1 MRYSKKE
8 SLFARF
14 LKMLAILLFPL
25 VIISCQD
32 QAPTVTSED
41 SPEQPELTSSDA
53 PGQQSSRY
61 IVVFDQQEVSKKE
74 AGFFTSQLATTHDF
88 QPSFTYEHTIAGFAA
103 VLSDRQAEALMD
115 DDRIKSVSQDVKIS
129 LIPEPNHHRDDHDG
143 GPPGG
148 GDDDDGGSSQVIPWG
163 IKRVGGPLV
172 QSTNRAW
179 VIDTGIDLDHQDLN
193 VNTTLGKNC
202 VERGKNS
209 FDDGN
214 GHGTHVSGTIAA
226 IDNSVD
232 VVGVSENTELVPVR
246 VLDNSG
252 SGFLS
257 WIICGVDH
265 AAANFTDGD
274 IANMSLGGKTDETNL
289 DDAVLE
295 AAEKGLLFSIAA
307 GNNGE
312 DASLYTPARTGDD
325 HQNITTVAA
334 IDQDDNFTSWSNFG
348 DPVSFAGPG
357 VNILSTKKGGGTEE
371 QSGTSMS
378 APHVGG
384 LLLLNQL
391 CDDGSV
397 TGTDGQEYLIPYRC
411 NDDDLLN

>member
-1 MRYSKKE
+1 MGYFKDNS
-8 SLFARF
+8 FF
-14 LKMLAILLFPL
+14 VHVLKTFSILLLPL
-25 VIISCQD
+25 VILSCQD
-32 QAPTVTSED
+32 QGPTITSDD
-41 SPEQPELTSSDA
+41 SPDKPELKSSDTYVH
-53 PGQQSSRY
+53 QSNRY
-61 IVVFDQQEVSKKE
+61 IVVFDRQEILKKST
-74 AGFFTSQLATTHDF
+74 GIITSQLATAHDF
-88 QPSFTYEHTIAGFAA
+88 QPNFIYEHTIAGFAA
-103 VLSDRQAEALMD
+103 VLSERQVEALKAD
-115 DDRIKSVSQDVKIS
+115 ERIKSVSPDVKIA
-129 LIPEPNHHRDDHDG
+129 LIPEPNHHRDDHNG
-143 GPPGG
+143 GPPEN
-148 GDDDDGGSSQVIPWG
+148 GDDDEEGSQQVIPWG
-163 IKRVGGPLV
+163 IDRVGGPLV
-172 QSTNRAW
+172 QSSNRAW

-202 VERGKNS
+202 VERGKDS

-232 VVGVSENTELVPVR
+232 VVGVSENTDLVPVR

-252 SGFLS
+252 SGYLS

-274 IANMSLGGKTDETNL
+274 IANMSLGGKTDATDL

-307 GNNGE
+307 GNSGE

-325 HQNITTVAA
+325 HENIYTVAA
-334 IDQDDNFTSWSNFG
+334 IDQDDNFTSWSNYG

-357 VNILSTKKGGGTEE
+357 VDILSTTKDGGTEE
-371 QSGTSMS
+371 KSGTSMS

-384 LLLLNQL
+384 LLLLDQL
-391 CDDGSV
+391 CDDGTV
-397 TGTDGQEYLIPYRC
+397 TGTDGQDYFIPYRC